1 MTVYPFKPAPPMYT
15 FTTSVVALAMA
26 SGWYTQYI
34 YICIFHNILFVFL
47 SVLLISFCDH
57 SIGSLGKD
65 ETVACVSDIIVEDI
79 SIQNTLAGV
88 RIKTWQVR
96 MLYLIYYKDMYHTI
110 IEHSCLFKKKDGLVH
125 FYSIYQQNYIFYF
138 ERL

>member
-65 ETVACVSDIIVEDI
+65 ETVACVSDIIVEDV

-110 IEHSCLFKKKDGLVH
+110 IKHSCLCIDGLVH

>member
-110 IEHSCLFKKKDGLVH
+110 IKHSCLCIDGLVH

>member
-65 ETVACVSDIIVEDI
+65 ETVACVSDIIVEDV

-96 MLYLIYYKDMYHTI
+96 MLYFIYYKDMYHTI
-110 IEHSCLFKKKDGLVH
+110 IKHSCLCIDGLVH